1 VIVEHVPKQCLDLGG
16 EVQPASD
23 VSKFSHL
30 HLHDCSHIRRKIDCL
45 LLQSDPFVTEWNIP
59 DAEFCA
65 DSVRN
70 GLVFG
75 RRMKVGVL
83 QAP

>member
-1 VIVEHVPKQCLDLGG
+1 MIVEHVPKQCLDLGG

-30 HLHDCSHIRRKIDCL
+30 YLHDCSHIRRKIDCK
-45 LLQSDPFVTEWNIP
+45 LLQSDPSSPNGNTP

>member
-30 HLHDCSHIRRKIDCL
+30 YLHDCSHIRRKIDC
-45 LLQSDPFVTEWNIP
+45 
-59 DAEFCA
+59 
-65 DSVRN
+65 
-70 GLVFG
+70 
-75 RRMKVGVL
+75 
-83 QAP
+83 